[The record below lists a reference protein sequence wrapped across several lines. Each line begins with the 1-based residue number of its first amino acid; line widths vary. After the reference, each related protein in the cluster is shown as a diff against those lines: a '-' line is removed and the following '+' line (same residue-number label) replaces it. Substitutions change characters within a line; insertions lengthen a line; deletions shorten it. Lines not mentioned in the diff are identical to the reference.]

1 MEFYRAEKARAK
13 KQYFDNLVRTRH
25 HGKHPLMKHSD
36 KTDPY
41 SFELAASSLMHKLQG
56 EEAML
61 QSFEKQLK
69 KDETDLKVYQ
79 LKSKKAN
86 NADIMFQN
94 EMIQQLYRIAYPNT
108 RSLKD

>member
-1 MEFYRAEKARAK
+1 
-13 KQYFDNLVRTRH
+13 
-25 HGKHPLMKHSD
+25 
-36 KTDPY
+36 
-41 SFELAASSLMHKLQG
+41 
-56 EEAML
+56 ML

-94 EMIQQLYRIAYPNT
+94 EMI
-108 RSLKD
+108 